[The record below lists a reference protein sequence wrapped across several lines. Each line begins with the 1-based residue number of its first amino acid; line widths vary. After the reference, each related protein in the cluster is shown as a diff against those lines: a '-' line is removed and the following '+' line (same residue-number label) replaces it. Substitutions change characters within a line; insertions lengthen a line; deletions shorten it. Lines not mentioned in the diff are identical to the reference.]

1 LHHIFNVDISY
12 KVTDNNTMKSDKT
25 TLARIIRDIRE
36 VDGNLSVK
44 TLVSKVQKVILER
57 DLPVSVD
64 YRKVYRVI
72 REDNKKKKSVV
83 IPFEL

>member
-12 KVTDNNTMKSDKT
+12 KLTDNNNMKSDKT

-44 TLVSKVQKVILER
+44 TLVAKVQKVILER
-57 DLPVSVD
+57 NLPVSID
-64 YRKVYRVI
+64 YRKVYRAV
-72 REDNKKKKSVV
+72 REANKKKKCSV

>member
-1 LHHIFNVDISY
+1 
-12 KVTDNNTMKSDKT
+12 MKSDKT

-44 TLVSKVQKVILER
+44 TLVAKVQKVILER
-57 DLPVSVD
+57 NLPVSID
-64 YRKVYRVI
+64 YRKVYRAV

>member
-1 LHHIFNVDISY
+1 
-12 KVTDNNTMKSDKT
+12 MKSDKT

-44 TLVSKVQKVILER
+44 ILVSKVQKVILER
-57 DLPVSVD
+57 NLPVSVD
-64 YRKVYRVI
+64 YRKVYRAV
-72 REDNKKKKSVV
+72 REDNKKKNSSV